1 MVNEMRVPSSSSSDA
16 YISSRGPTNMMIA
29 NSHTDCDWLNFDT
42 LFNVC
47 GCWIIG
53 ILVIEHSLAAE
64 CVNEGSSAC
73 GKSQ

>member
-1 MVNEMRVPSSSSSDA
+1 
-16 YISSRGPTNMMIA
+16 MMIA